1 MGSNKKKVWE
11 HSIGLPSHWDVS
23 SNIHVQT
30 WAAAVSG
37 NQNIAGL
44 SSKPTALP
52 FEQYKMTVPSH
63 KEIYKS
69 RVWNKLYN

>member
-37 NQNIAGL
+37 NQIH
-44 SSKPTALP
+44 SK
-52 FEQYKMTVPSH
+52 FEF
-63 KEIYKS
+63 
-69 RVWNKLYN
+69 